1 MIDKPA
7 QNDRRP
13 MIEYAGVGKS
23 FGSIQALKDITLTI
37 GQGEFV
43 AIVGPSGCG
52 KSTLLS
58 LVAGIESATVGSVR
72 YQGEEVREPNQ
83 RVGFITQ
90 KDLLL
95 PWRTVEENIRF
106 PLEVRGRRREEA
118 DRLVAEAIDQ
128 VGLQGFGKK
137 YISQLSGGMR
147 KRVGIARTLVYKP
160 DVYLMDEPFGSLDAQ
175 LRTTMHT
182 DVLRLWRD
190 TGSTI
195 VFVTHD
201 LGEAVILAERVV
213 VIGKRPGTVKA
224 VQVIDMDKTE
234 YRDAVSIQTAPEF
247 QHHFASLWALIQ
259 EEGSLQRE

>member
-1 MIDKPA
+1 MPA
-7 QNDRRP
+7 AAGNVP
-13 MIEYAGVGKS
+13 AIEYLNIGKN
-23 FGSIQALKDITLTI
+23 FGAVRALDGISLRI
-37 GQGEFV
+37 RQGEFV

-58 LVAGIESATVGSVR
+58 LAAGIETATDGDVR
-72 YQGEEVREPNQ
+72 YMGDYVDGPNH
-83 RVGFITQ
+83 RIGFVTQ

-106 PLEVRGRRREEA
+106 PLEVRGQGANAAAR
-118 DRLVAEAIDQ
+118 VAEVIEQ
-128 VGLQGFGKK
+128 VGLSGFGKK

-147 KRVGIARTLVYKP
+147 KRVSIARTLVYKP

-190 TGSTI
+190 TGSTM

-201 LGEAVILAERVV
+201 LGEAVVLAERVV
-213 VIGKRPGTVKA
+213 VMTGRPGTIKA
-224 VQVIDMDKTE
+224 EVAIDMDKST

-247 QHHFASLWALIQ
+247 QRYFAQLWSLIKSEQEMAL
-259 EEGSLQRE
+259 

>member
-1 MIDKPA
+1 MPA
-7 QNDRRP
+7 TAAVNVP
-13 MIEYAGVGKS
+13 AIEYVNVGKS
-23 FGSIQALKDITLTI
+23 FGNVRALNHISLSIR
-37 GQGEFV
+37 QGEFV

-58 LVAGIESATVGSVR
+58 IVAGIVLATDGYVR
-72 YQGEEVREPNQ
+72 YMGNEVNGPNQ
-83 RVGFITQ
+83 RVGFVTQ

-95 PWRTVEENIRF
+95 PWRTVEDNIRF
-106 PLEVRGRRREEA
+106 PLEVRGQQRDA
-118 DRLVAEAIDQ
+118 DRRVAEVIEQ
-128 VGLQGFGKK
+128 VGLSGFEKK

-190 TGSTI
+190 TGSTM

-201 LGEAVILAERVV
+201 LGEAVVLAERVIV
-213 VIGKRPGTVKA
+213 MSGRPGTIKA
-224 VQVIDMDKTE
+224 EVPIEMDKSVF
-234 YRDAVSIQTAPEF
+234 RDAVSIQTAPEF
-247 QHHFASLWALIQ
+247 QHYLAKLWSLIKSD
-259 EEGSLQRE
+259 EETHA